1 MFSSIYRIFRHVP
14 FLRTICQICR
24 KQFNVFNQHAHS
36 VTVGVEKTF
45 GTCGRR
51 APIWI
56 GWSKTPPNSS
66 FRFFTGCLHET
77 MSDRIR
83 FFMAYPARTV
93 FPMCY
98 SSYSELPVRIN
109 GTLEEYFC
117 QLFIPLLVLPHL
129 SRTATFPWLRAPA
142 SQQRPSRKFNSF

>member
-14 FLRTICQICR
+14 
-24 KQFNVFNQHAHS
+24 S

-83 FFMAYPARTV
+83 FFMAYPARTCCCGRRV
-93 FPMCY
+93 TGSSGPPGWKDFNAGMGGQRTDSSLWCGSGCRIVTNQPPVSPRRTMCSGRFITISINNPY
-98 SSYSELPVRIN
+98 MEPPVIILIR
-109 GTLEEYFC
+109 
-117 QLFIPLLVLPHL
+117 Q
-129 SRTATFPWLRAPA
+129 
-142 SQQRPSRKFNSF
+142 